1 MSSNSDKSTAAAAGP
16 VLSEGL
22 GVPRWQWRA
31 NRIAELQREL
41 RELLDEEAALADR
54 NLSSTKIEA
63 ARIKRAGNKW
73 EAVKF
78 YRERTGLGLK
88 EAVACVDAL

>member
-1 MSSNSDKSTAAAAGP
+1 MTDKVAGP
-16 VLSEGL
+16 DGSALSEWL

-41 RELLDEEAALADR
+41 RDLLDEEAASVDR
-54 NLSSTKIEA
+54 NLASTKIEA
-63 ARIKRAGNKW
+63 ARIKRSGNKW

-78 YRERTGLGLK
+78 YRERTGMGLR